1 MSGSPASASHL
12 APEPRVPPS
21 FDDLMRAHRR
31 KSWST
36 ATGCSAPGPTPRTV
50 CRGLHPGLARPG
62 PIRGPRLRALVAL
75 PDRDQHLPDGAAPA
89 DPAKPA
95 RDRDCGGAGRRGS
108 APPIEEAR
116 WVQPFPTHIG
126 ADTEAVAR
134 SRESLTLAFVLA
146 LQCLPPRQRAAL
158 LLRDVVGYEAS
169 EVARMLNTTPQAV
182 NSALIRARSRMA
194 RFRQTEG
201 EESNIA
207 PLTSVQ
213 RSVLSRYVEAW
224 ESGDVDAL
232 VSLFSRDAVVSMPPY
247 ATWYLGRTAIAS
259 WLGRVF
265 DGRRFRLFP
274 TSANDRPAFAF
285 YKSGGACLPDEAAG
299 EGFGPHCI
307 QLFWLGPERVTRVV
321 SFLNPRLVNAFGF
334 GARPPLRS
342 TTDS

>member
-1 MSGSPASASHL
+1 M
-12 APEPRVPPS
+12 
-21 FDDLMRAHRR
+21 
-31 KSWST
+31 
-36 ATGCSAPGPTPRTV
+36 
-50 CRGLHPGLARPG
+50 
-62 PIRGPRLRALVAL
+62 
-75 PDRDQHLPDGAAPA
+75 
-89 DPAKPA
+89 
-95 RDRDCGGAGRRGS
+95 
-108 APPIEEAR
+108 
-116 WVQPFPTHIG
+116 QPFPTHIG

-158 LLRDVVGYEAS
+158 LLRDVVGYEAG

-307 QLFWLGPERVTRVV
+307 QLFWLGPEHVTRVV
-321 SFLNPRLVNAFGF
+321 SFLNPKLVNAFGF